1 MRRRRVP
8 SARRRALAVGL
19 VALLAL
25 SGCASEPPVAVS
37 SSTVRVGLLHS
48 LTGTTAIS
56 ETALVNAEK
65 MAIEEINAAG
75 GVTIDGREKKIDP
88 IVMDSG
94 SDPVRF
100 AKKTKELVKWNHVPV
115 VFGGWTSSSRKAVLP
130 TLAEHEAL
138 LFFPAPYEGL
148 ESSPN
153 VVYTGATANQQVVP
167 ALDYLKAQGSRRIF
181 LVGSDDL
188 FPRTANKEIKSYAAA
203 NGLTIVGEQYRPLGS
218 TDFASIVAT
227 MKAAQPHAVV
237 NTLTGDSNAAFFAAL
252 NRAKLTSSALPV
264 MSLSVT
270 EEEVHTIGPE
280 VLAGHLVARNYFQTT
295 SGGRN
300 SKFVQAYK
308 AKYGEDKVT
317 SDPMEAAY
325 VGVHLWAK
333 AVSKAGSTDVVDVR
347 NALGGLS
354 FDAPEGRVTV
364 DGGTRHVART
374 ARIGVI
380 SADGLI
386 DEIRNSGRPIT
397 PDPYLTSYD
406 WWKA

>member
-1 MRRRRVP
+1 MRRPLAVLVV
-8 SARRRALAVGL
+8 AVLALA
-19 VALLAL
+19 
-25 SGCASEPPVAVS
+25 GCASEPPVAVS

-75 GVTIDGREKKIDP
+75 GITVDGTRKKIDP

-100 AKKTKELVKWNHVPV
+100 AKKAKELVKWNHVPV
-115 VFGGWTSSSRKAVLP
+115 VFGGWSSTSRKAVLP

-148 ESSPN
+148 ESSAN

-167 ALDYLKAQGSRRIF
+167 AMDYLKAQGSRRIF

-188 FPRTANKEIKSYAAA
+188 FPRTANKEIKSFAAA
-203 NGLTIVGEQYRPLGS
+203 NGLTIVGEQYRALGS
-218 TDFASIVAT
+218 ADFAAIVA
-227 MKAAQPHAVV
+227 KIKSAQPHAIV

-252 NRAKLTSSALPV
+252 NRAKFTSSALPV
-264 MSLSVT
+264 LSLTVT
-270 EEEVHTIGPE
+270 EEEVRTIGPE

-295 SGGRN
+295 SGGPN
-300 SKFVQAYK
+300 AKFVQAYK
-308 AKYGEDKVT
+308 AKFGDDKVT

-333 AVSKAGSTDVVDVR
+333 AVAKAGSTDVVDVR
-347 NALGGLS
+347 TALSGLS
-354 FDAPEGRVTV
+354 YDAPEGRVTV
-364 DGGTRHVART
+364 DGDTHHVSRT

-386 DEIRNSGRPIT
+386 DELRNSGRPIA
-397 PDPYLTSYD
+397 PDPYLKSYS